1 MERLTIRIGKEDL
14 ILETGRMAKQ
24 ANGSAFVTYGGSSV
38 LATVCCSSQPTP
50 GLDFVPLQVEYNER
64 YYAAGKI
71 PGGFLK
77 REGRPKDKEILV
89 SRLIDRPMRPLFSKK
104 FGREIQ
110 VVPTVVSTDQIN
122 PPDMVAMIAA
132 SAAVTISDI
141 PFDGPIAGVRVAYLD
156 GGYIINP
163 TFEEIKN
170 GQMDIVVAGT
180 EEGITMVEGG
190 AKEVSE
196 DVMLTAIEK
205 AHAVIADVC
214 RQIRGFA
221 ARVGKEKLPLA
232 GSDLRYAD
240 ESAVRAFAEPLY
252 EKASFVKNKL
262 ERHEA
267 KEKVRES
274 IFERFTNEETPEEE
288 KTLLGA
294 LCDEIEK
301 EVVRQSVLN
310 KGIRI
315 DGRKPDEIRPITCEV
330 GVLSRTHGS
339 ALFTRGETQSLG
351 VVTLG
356 TTDDGKLID
365 DIDGDKSYEHFML
378 HYNFPPYSVG
388 ETGRLT
394 TGRREIGHGHLAL
407 RALESMVPDSK
418 EFPYTIRVV
427 SEILESNGSS
437 SMATVCSGTLSLL
450 DAGVPIKKP
459 VAGIAMGL
467 ISDGDKAVVLSDI
480 LGDEDHLG
488 DMDFKVTGTAEGITA
503 FQMDI
508 KIKRIAPDLMRTALE
523 QAKQGRLHI
532 LSIMNQTLSR
542 PRSEVSRYAP
552 KIVSIRIN
560 PDKVGAVIGS
570 GGKTIKALTEKTS
583 SQIVVEEDG
592 TVQIYGKDKESAEKA
607 MKMIEAIATD
617 PKPGTLFTGVVK
629 KIMDFGAFVEFVP
642 GKEGLVHISK
652 LADHRVDK
660 VTDVLQEGQTIPVK
674 VLEVDKLGRINLSY
688 IDAVRERKPE

>member
-141 PFDGPIAGVRVAYLD
+141 PFDGPIAGVRVAYLN
-156 GGYIINP
+156 GEYIINP

-310 KGIRI
+310 NGIRI

-407 RALESMVPDSK
+407 RALES
-418 EFPYTIRVV
+418 

-688 IDAVRERKPE
+688 IDAVRERKSE

>member
-1 MERLTIRIGKEDL
+1 M
-14 ILETGRMAKQ
+14 
-24 ANGSAFVTYGGSSV
+24 
-38 LATVCCSSQPTP
+38 
-50 GLDFVPLQVEYNER
+50 
-64 YYAAGKI
+64 
-71 PGGFLK
+71 
-77 REGRPKDKEILV
+77 
-89 SRLIDRPMRPLFSKK
+89 
-104 FGREIQ
+104 
-110 VVPTVVSTDQIN
+110 
-122 PPDMVAMIAA
+122 
-132 SAAVTISDI
+132 
-141 PFDGPIAGVRVAYLD
+141 
-156 GGYIINP
+156 
-163 TFEEIKN
+163 
-170 GQMDIVVAGT
+170 
-180 EEGITMVEGG
+180 
-190 AKEVSE
+190 
-196 DVMLTAIEK
+196 
-205 AHAVIADVC
+205 
-214 RQIRGFA
+214 
-221 ARVGKEKLPLA
+221 
-232 GSDLRYAD
+232 
-240 ESAVRAFAEPLY
+240 
-252 EKASFVKNKL
+252 
-262 ERHEA
+262 
-267 KEKVRES
+267 
-274 IFERFTNEETPEEE
+274 
-288 KTLLGA
+288 
-294 LCDEIEK
+294 
-301 EVVRQSVLN
+301 VRQSVLN
-310 KGIRI
+310 NGIRI
-315 DGRKPDEIRPITCEV
+315 DGRKPNEIRPITCEV

-467 ISDGDKAVVLSDI
+467 ISEGDKAVVLSDI